1 MFAGVMADMSKV
13 KIPCDNGPYRDGK
26 GSLFEGA
33 TRVCALANWPGHIEP
48 QTVDGLIHAVDL
60 YPTLAALA
68 GASIAKCKP
77 LDGVNVWDTIAEG
90 KPSPRTE
97 FIYNVEP
104 FRGGIRQGDWKLIWR
119 TPLPSSVD
127 LYNLAEDPCE
137 TNNIAA
143 AHPDKVAALQA
154 RLETA
159 AKEAAKPLAL
169 LFILQT
175 AMKATVP
182 LLPTDEGFYT
192 DSDDEPTPPKIGT
205 AH

>member
-1 MFAGVMADMSKV
+1 MFTGQMADVSK
-13 KIPCDNGPYRDGK
+13 INLPCDNGPYRNGK
-26 GSLFEGA
+26 GSLFEGGC
-33 TRVCALANWPGHIEP
+33 RVAACANWPGHIKA
-48 QTVDGLIHAVDL
+48 QTVDGIIHAVDI

-68 GASIAKCKP
+68 GASTAKCKP

-104 FRGGIRQGDWKLIWR
+104 FRGGMRQGDWKLIWR
-119 TPLPSSVD
+119 TVLPTSVE
-127 LYNLAEDPCE
+127 LYNLAEDPYE
-137 TNNIAA
+137 NNNVAA
-143 AHPDKVAALQA
+143 AHPDKVAAMQA

-159 AKEAAKPLAL
+159 ATESAKPLAL
-169 LFILQT
+169 LYIMQT
-175 AMKATVP
+175 GMKATVP

-192 DSDDEPTPPKIGT
+192 DTDDDRTPPRIGP